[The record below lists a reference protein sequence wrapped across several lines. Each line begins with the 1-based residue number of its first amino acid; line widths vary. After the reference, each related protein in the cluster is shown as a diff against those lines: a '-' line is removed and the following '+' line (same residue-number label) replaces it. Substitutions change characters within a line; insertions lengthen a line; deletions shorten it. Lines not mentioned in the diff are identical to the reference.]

1 MSNPI
6 FIFGSA
12 RSGTSL
18 LSRIID
24 SHPNIG
30 VPFESQLYNTFYPWL
45 KYYGDLSDVKNQRSL
60 LGDILLTD
68 PMQGWDPQPDINETL
83 SNVKRNSF
91 DGLVEALIGAWATK
105 RNKKRWGEKTPW
117 HVYFWREILNG
128 FPDAKFIHIVRDG
141 RDASLSWKAARF
153 GPKHIYPLAKKW
165 RNYLDVISEFEKE
178 VDSSSIYELRYEDLL
193 DNPESIVR
201 EMCVFI
207 GEEYSEE
214 MLNFYKNPAL
224 YPTDKGNEENLAKPL
239 MNSNKEKWK
248 SQLNEKEREV
258 FEAVAGEYLEKYN
271 YQREFKAPRISRF
284 YGIFVTYFLHP
295 LLRINSMLKNR
306 KGHKDG
312 LVRLFIYTRLRLR
325 NLL

>member
-6 FIFGSA
+6 FILGSA

-45 KYYGDLSDVKNQRSL
+45 KYYGDLSDIKNQCL
-60 LGDILLTD
+60 LLKDILLTD
-68 PMQGWDPQPDINETL
+68 PMQGWDPKPDLDETL
-83 SNVKRNSF
+83 NNVTRTTF
-91 DGLVEALIGAWATK
+91 DGLVEALIGAWAKK

-117 HVYFWREILNG
+117 HVYYWREILNG

-141 RDASLSWKAARF
+141 RDASMSWKAARF

-165 RNYLDVISEFEKE
+165 RNYLDVVTEFEKE
-178 VDSSSIYELRYEDLL
+178 VSPSALYELRYEDLL
-193 DNPESIVR
+193 DNPEGIAR
-201 EMCVFI
+201 EICTFV

-224 YPTDKGNEENLAKPL
+224 YPTDKGNEKNLTKPL
-239 MNSNKEKWK
+239 MNSNKDKWK
-248 SQLNEKEREV
+248 LLLNKGDREIFESVAGHYLDKYSYERE
-258 FEAVAGEYLEKYN
+258 FENPKVSGVYK
-271 YQREFKAPRISRF
+271 K
-284 YGIFVTYFLHP
+284 FVSYCLHP
-295 LLRINSMLKNR
+295 LLRIKSMIKNK
-306 KGHKDG
+306 KGHRDG
-312 LVRLFIYTRLRLR
+312 LIRIFIYLRLRLR
-325 NLL
+325 NIL